1 MPQSA
6 AMNLRNSFG
15 DRKIP
20 DISRKITACV
30 LCRKLKIKCHMND
43 NNPPCNRC
51 KVRGLAC
58 SVNKSLQML
67 LENDASIAWGNA
79 PPAQPVSFNNS
90 QTDTPAILPNPLH
103 PETSAIVTLNLSCR
117 LGAFPASSMINLT
130 LGDIGATSGRNPDP
144 VSCGIISQRIA
155 EILFVF
161 YKQNLDPCIHNILAD
176 NDTFPAICTRSPL
189 LTTAICTVS
198 AFCSGSESYGA
209 LLKHFTTQVSGKV
222 FSSNHTFDDVRAL
235 CIGALWL
242 NEVSTALN
250 SLAVRIST
258 ELDLHRCITKMPH
271 TKRACYDRTR
281 LYWLVYLCDHHCSLI
296 HGRPPL
302 TRDFH
307 SLRRPRDF
315 LQSYFTNPS
324 DLSLISQ
331 VELWSISSRVFDMF
345 GADIEC
351 SAASQRSDKLAQMSA
366 AYDEWL
372 EEWIAM
378 LSFTD
383 APATFSR
390 RVFDLYFHSAKLYLF
405 SHIFRGSSQDTK
417 LPKAGFEYG
426 SETSTNEFAHGA
438 VRSALAIIKCIVDD
452 NESSSWLG
460 KLPTYIGTMVAFAC
474 VCLVKLSVQQGPWAP
489 DLQGEGIPS
498 YLQRLVQVLL
508 SSPVINHPTHPLL
521 SIARSLETA
530 TAVSGGV
537 NGVNGQD
544 SLASIDMRDLD
555 LDLGFFDMFTS
566 DASNGCPDSH
576 SAFPGM

>member
-1 MPQSA
+1 
-6 AMNLRNSFG
+6 
-15 DRKIP
+15 
-20 DISRKITACV
+20 
-30 LCRKLKIKCHMND
+30 
-43 NNPPCNRC
+43 
-51 KVRGLAC
+51 
-58 SVNKSLQML
+58 
-67 LENDASIAWGNA
+67 
-79 PPAQPVSFNNS
+79 
-90 QTDTPAILPNPLH
+90 
-103 PETSAIVTLNLSCR
+103 
-117 LGAFPASSMINLT
+117 MINLT
-130 LGDIGATSGRNPDP
+130 LGDIGAISGRNPDP
-144 VSCGIISQRIA
+144 VSCGIIPQEIA

-161 YKQNLDPCIHNILAD
+161 YKQNLDPCIHNTLGD
-176 NDTFPAICTRSPL
+176 NDSLSTIRARSPL
-189 LTTAICTVS
+189 FTTAICTVS
-198 AFCSGSESYGA
+198 AFCTGSKYYNT

-315 LQSYFTNPS
+315 LQSYYTNPS

-351 SAASQRSDKLAQMSA
+351 KATSQRSDKLEQLSDS
-366 AYDEWL
+366 YGGWL
-372 EEWIAM
+372 EEWLTM
-378 LSFTD
+378 LSFTN
-383 APATFSR
+383 ASATFSR

-417 LPKAGFEYG
+417 LPKAGAEGG
-426 SETSTNEFAHGA
+426 SDTGTDEFAHGA

-452 NESSSWLG
+452 DESSSWLG

-474 VCLVKLSVQQGPWAP
+474 VCLVKVSVQQGPY
-489 DLQGEGIPS
+489 DLQDEGIPG

-508 SSPVINHPTHPLL
+508 LSPVVNHPTHPLL

-530 TAVSGGV
+530 AALAGCV

-555 LDLGFFDMFTS
+555 LDFGFFDMFTS

-576 SAFPGM
+576 GAFPGI

>member
-1 MPQSA
+1 MVS
-6 AMNLRNSFG
+6 NF
-15 DRKIP
+15 
-20 DISRKITACV
+20 ACQ
-30 LCRKLKIKCHMND
+30 HT
-43 NNPPCNRC
+43 
-51 KVRGLAC
+51 
-58 SVNKSLQML
+58 NKQ
-67 LENDASIAWGNA
+67 
-79 PPAQPVSFNNS
+79 Q
-90 QTDTPAILPNPLH
+90 
-103 PETSAIVTLNLSCR
+103 
-117 LGAFPASSMINLT
+117 
-130 LGDIGATSGRNPDP
+130 
-144 VSCGIISQRIA
+144 
-155 EILFVF
+155 
-161 YKQNLDPCIHNILAD
+161 
-176 NDTFPAICTRSPL
+176 
-189 LTTAICTVS
+189 
-198 AFCSGSESYGA
+198 
-209 LLKHFTTQVSGKV
+209 
-222 FSSNHTFDDVRAL
+222 
-235 CIGALWL
+235 
-242 NEVSTALN
+242 
-250 SLAVRIST
+250 AVRIST

-331 VELWSISSRVFDMF
+331 VELWSISSCVFDIF

-351 SAASQRSDKLAQMSA
+351 KAASQRSDKLAQFSA
-366 AYDEWL
+366 NYDGWL

-383 APATFSR
+383 TPATFSR

-405 SHIFRGSSQDTK
+405 SHIFRGSSQDAK
-417 LPKAGFEYG
+417 LPKAGTEGG
-426 SETSTNEFAHGA
+426 SETGTDEFAHGA

-474 VCLVKLSVQQGPWAP
+474 VCLVKVSVQQGPWAP
-489 DLQGEGIPS
+489 DLQGEGIPR
-498 YLQRLVQVLL
+498 YLQQLVQVLL
-508 SSPVINHPTHPLL
+508 SSPVVNHPTHPLL

-530 TAVSGGV
+530 TAIAGGV

-544 SLASIDMRDLD
+544 SLASVDMRDLD

-576 SAFPGM
+576 SAFTG